1 VPNVLIR
8 VKYTTPPTKACSDSN
23 LHERVHRARWDFY
36 SSNQKNDYVGYM
48 DTGAKAKDYL
58 SYAGNPE
65 KSEGVF
71 SRNGLLTDKEKK
83 ALRSELRKT
92 KSPIWDMVISFEQ
105 AYGLEHIKSY
115 KDALEILNK
124 NLPQFL
130 KANGM
135 NPDNVIFFA
144 SLHENTDNRHIHCSW
159 FEISPAHRRA
169 NKEGEFFHN
178 GRIVLGTINDMK
190 IHIEEQLDGSRYFF
204 ESYRRNLLDGT
215 KKALDQ
221 LQFRNGEEH
230 LLREQLL
237 ELNRIMPKGKAG
249 YGSLEMA
256 DCREVIDS
264 IETCLMELNPEL
276 KDEYFIL
283 KRDLKKKDDEMRVIC
298 KSQNLDPTRYLL
310 MDKYLTDFHKRV
322 GNKIIQYARKYQW
335 QTNYEELNEKEER
348 IERNIAKGKRSSL
361 LRHTASLATSVAYE
375 ANSVFEKYR
384 QAMKKAEYDRL
395 VEEREIEP

>member
-23 LHERVHRARWDFY
+23 LHEKVHSARWDFY

-48 DTGAKAKDYL
+48 DTGAKAGDYL

-159 FEISPAHRRA
+159 FEISPAHHRA